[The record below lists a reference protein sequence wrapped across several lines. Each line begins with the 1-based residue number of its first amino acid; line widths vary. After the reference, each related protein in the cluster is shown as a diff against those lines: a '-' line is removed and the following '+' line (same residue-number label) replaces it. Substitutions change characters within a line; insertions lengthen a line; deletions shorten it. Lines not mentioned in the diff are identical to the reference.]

1 MPTTRVNMMHAQL
14 AASISLTAILCS
26 VAAANAQ
33 TTLDFYTITP
43 CRVYDSRWGAGPLVG
58 GFDRL
63 IPIGGSCGVPP
74 DAASVT
80 LNLTAVSPNAAA
92 SMTAYPTGAATN
104 TNVVS
109 FSAGANRASN
119 AAIKLN
125 AAGQM
130 SVLMPAPLS
139 TQAHVVVDISGYFR
153 PQAPVQ
159 QWRGWER
166 TILSTVDYTANGGDP
181 YSEVELRIR
190 LTNTSTGSG
199 FIQDAF
205 WDDDP
210 TQPRAFKFRTA
221 VPAGNWAWQVES
233 CSRNGVNCLA
243 DGWAPSSGTITV
255 QSDTANPN
263 PLYSRGF
270 PTQIETVSGGETTA
284 LSDLLYP
291 DGEVFQWIGDTAWV
305 APPREFDP
313 PGGTAAQTSN
323 WLAYVQDRQSKGYTG
338 VQIAPAVTWP
348 PKSWRPA
355 LPAAMG
361 FSFKS
366 KAGCNEPF
374 VNCTTMTREYKS
386 HLNAMIKQA
395 NDHGL
400 VVAILGMM
408 NPTGIPRAN
417 PYPSSA
423 RAITFAK
430 DLAAT
435 LKDRAVIYSP
445 SFDDFAEDHANPAPD
460 PLDPGRRALINAVGK
475 ALRVKLQSF
484 GSGIRKDILT
494 NHLAGGEANCNQYR
508 SFASVPVNQR
518 WLSFHFFQSG
528 HGGTG
533 GTTTGNCPGHV
544 GGATDVQNAMRRPR
558 EMSLNLSKAGS
569 DFSPP
574 LDNSPRLP
582 AVNAE
587 GPYDRTG
594 ASPGDHPKV
603 DNRFRI
609 RHAAYVTALSDGA
622 GFTYGADLLSGW
634 VWAGP
639 DPLGLDSANDML
651 RFSNHLKGLSLDAHH
666 DWILNQPAPEQ
677 NKMALATAGTDL
689 ILAYLPGGDGS
700 STNIVIDTAAGGIDL
715 ACADSPWSWTWF
727 DPASS
732 TVETGLPTDCVQG
745 SNQLTLT
752 RRCTP
757 SPPPAL
763 DCDRLLKLERSASKS
778 GLLEEASPPAEEF
791 DVWEAQLA
799 GSRTTGIY
807 AKQRS
812 PRDAGTIVLAPP
824 GRAHQRSPRL
834 GRLGSNQLAVFQAD
848 GLDGSLSG
856 VFATIFTSEGLLL
869 AGPLPVNTY
878 TEGDQREP
886 ALATSRS
893 GEALVVWASVG
904 EGTSEIR
911 GRILRPIADLQF
923 GDPRGEEIVLSG
935 SGAGQVQ
942 SPHVA
947 AFAGGYWV
955 AWEVL
960 DDNGQVS
967 GLRLRH
973 VLASGRPAGNERELR
988 FAAGEQGRLLPL
1000 DGAGPAGVRARWWR
1014 FNERGRFLGV
1024 SAGVIAG
1031 GEQ

>member
-1 MPTTRVNMMHAQL
+1 MPTPNARATRARL
-14 AASISLTAILCS
+14 ATWISLTALLYPL
-26 VAAANAQ
+26 AAASAQ
-33 TTLDFYTITP
+33 TSLDFYTITP
-43 CRVYDSRWGAGPLVG
+43 CRVYDSRWGAGPMVG

-63 IPIGGSCGVPP
+63 VPIGGSCGVPP
-74 DAASVT
+74 DAASVAI
-80 LNLTAVSPNAAA
+80 NLTAVSPNATA

-109 FSAGANRASN
+109 FSAGVTRASN
-119 AAIKLN
+119 AAIKLS

-130 SVLMPAPLS
+130 SVLMPAPFS
-139 TQAHVVVDISGYFR
+139 TGADVVVDISGYFR
-153 PQAPVQ
+153 AQAPVQ

-233 CSRNGVNCLA
+233 CSRNGLNCLA

-338 VQIAPAVTWP
+338 VQIAPALTW
-348 PKSWRPA
+348 SANAWRPA

-386 HLNAMIKQA
+386 HLSAMIKQA

-435 LKDRAVIYSP
+435 LKNRAVIYSP
-445 SFDDFAEDHANPAPD
+445 SFDDFAEDHANPAPA
-460 PLDPGRRALINAVGK
+460 PPDPGRRALINAVGK
-475 ALRVKLQSF
+475 ALRAKLQTF
-484 GSGIRKDILT
+484 GSAIRKDILT
-494 NHLAGGEANCNQYR
+494 NHLAGGEANCDQYR
-508 SFASVPVNQR
+508 SFASVPAAQR

-544 GGATDVQNAMRRPR
+544 AGATDLQNAMRRPR

-574 LDNSPRLP
+574 LDDSPRLP

-587 GPYDRTG
+587 GPYDRTDTT
-594 ASPGDHPKV
+594 PGGHPNV

-609 RHAAYVTALSDGA
+609 RHAAYMTALSDGA
-622 GFTYGADLLSGW
+622 GFTYGADLLWGW
-634 VWAGP
+634 VWTAP
-639 DPLGLDSANDML
+639 HLGTELDSAGDML
-651 RFSNHLKGLSLDAHH
+651 RFSNHLKGLALDAHH
-666 DWILNQPAPEQ
+666 DWILNQPPSTPEQ
-677 NKMALATAGTDL
+677 KKMVLATAGTDL
-689 ILAYLPGGDGS
+689 ILAYLPGASGS
-700 STNIVIDTAAGGIDL
+700 SDSIAIDTAAGGIDL
-715 ACADSPWSWTWF
+715 ACADSPWTWTWF
-727 DPASS
+727 DPASGIVPGGSCAQGADTVTLERPPCSVTS
-732 TVETGLPTDCVQG
+732 TQ
-745 SNQLTLT
+745 
-752 RRCTP
+752 
-757 SPPPAL
+757 
-763 DCDRLLKLERSASKS
+763 DCDRLIKIQRSSEKGGFLEAAAPRTE
-778 GLLEEASPPAEEF
+778 LF
-791 DVWEAQLA
+791 DVWEAPLE
-799 GSRTTGIY
+799 GTRTTGIY
-807 AKQRS
+807 AAR
-812 PRDAGTIVLAPP
+812 RVAGGSETVVLAPA

-834 GRLGSNQLAVFQAD
+834 DRLGPNHLAVFQAD

-856 VFATIFTSEGLLL
+856 VFATIFSEEGRVL

-886 ALATSRS
+886 AVAASRS
-893 GEALVVWASVG
+893 GEALVVWASDG
-904 EGTSEIR
+904 QGRAEIR
-911 GRILRPIADLQF
+911 GRILRPSSDLEF
-923 GDPRGEEIVLSG
+923 GDPRGEETVLSEP
-935 SGAGQVQ
+935 GAGRVQ
-942 SPHVA
+942 SPRVA
-947 AFAGGYWV
+947 AFPGGYWV

-967 GLRLRH
+967 SFRLRH
-973 VLASGRPAGNERELR
+973 LLASGRPVGNERELR
-988 FAAGEQGRLLPL
+988 LPPREQGRLLPL
-1000 DGAGPAGVRARWWR
+1000 DSASPAGVRARWWR
-1014 FNERGRFLGV
+1014 LDERGRFLGLSPGIMV
-1024 SAGVIAG
+1024 EGR
-1031 GEQ
+1031 Q